1 MAEKKLEGVGIAH
14 IKATYNNTIVHI
26 TDMAGNT
33 VSLVSGGGVT
43 KHDRLKANPTVA
55 MFVAKKAAEKAKDQ
69 GIKAIYVR
77 VSGKGGLLAPS
88 PGPGANAAIK
98 SLAREGLKIL
108 NIIDVTP
115 TPRGGPKV
123 KGGKRGRRV

>member
-1 MAEKKLEGVGIAH
+1 MEKKLEGTATAH
-14 IKATYNNTIVHI
+14 IFSTYNNIIVHI

-33 VSLVSGGGVT
+33 ISRVSGGEVT
-43 KHDRLKANPTVA
+43 KHDRLKGNPTVA
-55 MFVAKKAAEKAKDQ
+55 MFVAKKAAEKAREH
-69 GIKAIYVR
+69 GIRAVYIK
-77 VSGKGGLLAPS
+77 VSGKGGILSPT

-108 NIIDVTP
+108 NITDVTP
-115 TPRGGPKV
+115 SPRGGPKP

>member
-1 MAEKKLEGVGIAH
+1 MEKKLEGVGIAY

-33 VSLVSGGGVT
+33 VAIVSGGEVT

-55 MFVAKKAAEKAKDQ
+55 MFVAKRAAEKAKEYK
-69 GIKAIYVR
+69 INAVYVR
-77 VSGKGGLLAPS
+77 VSGKGGILAPT
-88 PGPGANAAIK
+88 PGPGSNAAIK

-108 NIIDVTP
+108 NITDITP
-115 TPRGGPKV
+115 MPRGGPKPP
-123 KGGKRGRRV
+123 GGRRGRRV

>member
-1 MAEKKLEGVGIAH
+1 MEKKLEGTGVAH
-14 IKATYNNTIVHI
+14 IFATYNNVMVHI

-33 VSLVSGGGVT
+33 ISMVSGGEVT
-43 KHDRLKANPTVA
+43 KHDRLKGNPTVA
-55 MFVAKKAAEKAKDQ
+55 MFVAKKSAEKAREF
-69 GIKAIYVR
+69 GIKAVYVE
-77 VSGKGGLLAPS
+77 VSGKGGILSPT

-108 NIIDVTP
+108 NITDVTP
-115 TPRGGPKV
+115 MPRGGPKP